1 MPKNYGKGGR
11 KGKALLPKKKKVIK
25 VPKRINYTLQ
35 QKFFACELKKSG
47 KKPKEIIRL
56 FKEKYGLE
64 PKASTLATFYKPENM
79 DSFEEYGH
87 RYTHMASVE
96 TTINK
101 KQRPT
106 IMIDMEFALLRM
118 VKKSINT

>member
-1 MPKNYGKGGR
+1 MEKGAGR
-11 KGKALLPKKKKVIK
+11 ERPCYQKKKKGIK

-64 PKASTLATFYKPENM
+64 PKPSTLATFYKPENM

-87 RYTHMASVE
+87 RYTRMASVE

-101 KQRPT
+101 KQWPT
-106 IMIDMEFALLRM
+106 IMIDMEFALLSM
-118 VKKSINT
+118 AATNPF